1 MEKCLKVFVSH
12 NKADK
17 STARL
22 IAMGIVEHG
31 ESVWFDEWDIRP
43 GESIVG
49 GIEKGISE
57 CDVFV
62 IVWSESAAKSKW
74 VGTELR
80 AIIRRR
86 VDIENLRI
94 VPVLVDETELPSLVA
109 DYRGFAISDAS
120 NLQEIASE
128 IVGEK
133 LSIDIAQILQKRLHE
148 IADGVLP
155 LDNPLR
161 VLVCPICASK
171 NLDVKKDYDGY
182 SDSQVY
188 FAMCMDCGWIEA
200 KKAKE
205 I

>member
-1 MEKCLKVFVSH
+1 MKVFISH

-49 GIEKGISE
+49 GIEKGITE

-62 IVWSESAAKSKW
+62 IVWSKNAAESKW

-86 VDIENLRI
+86 VDVDNLRI
-94 VPVLVDETELPSLVA
+94 VPILVDDTELPSLVA
-109 DYRGFAISDAS
+109 DYRGFALNDESSI
-120 NLQEIASE
+120 QEVASE

-133 LSIDIAQILQKRLHE
+133 LSIDIAQMLQKRLHE
-148 IADGVLP
+148 LADGALP

-161 VLVCPICASK
+161 ILVCPKCTSK

-188 FAMCMDCGWIEA
+188 FAMCMDCDWGEA
-200 KKAKE
+200 KKAKV